1 MTTNYEGMIEKTHSD
16 ICVFKDK
23 FSNMS
28 VLYGNRLCLY
38 NRDQFN
44 SLLWFMCNIIQL
56 PVEMVEYILD
66 FTEFRKDNIGE
77 YGLSKYTNYMRYT
90 SGTRSGRVVSKPLR
104 FYQQD
109 FVKGSGANSDR
120 FDEGYYHGKFYDE
133 EKEYLGDNP
142 DEYEDNM
149 DGFIV
154 DDDTHSEPELE
165 SDSDDDDGD
174 DSDESDNEE
183 IYYDESESE

>member
-1 MTTNYEGMIEKTHSD
+1 MTTNYEGMVEKTHSD

-23 FSNMS
+23 FSSIS
-28 VLYGNRLCLY
+28 VLYGDRLCLY

-133 EKEYLGDNP
+133 ENIE
-142 DEYEDNM
+142 EYEDNM

-165 SDSDDDDGD
+165 SE
-174 DSDESDNEE
+174 ESDFE
-183 IYYDESESE
+183 ESEESDFEEYM